1 MTGRLLFLAH
11 RLPYP
16 SDKGE
21 RIRAWHML
29 ERLARDWEVDLGCL
43 SDDPGDAAH
52 LPILRRICRSVHCEV
67 LGPRLAVAARALL
80 RARPGLPLTL
90 GWFHAPGLKA
100 WVDATLATRRHDA
113 VFVYSSAMAPYV
125 MNAVVKLPRGG
136 GRW

>member
-16 SDKGE
+16 PDKGE

-43 SDDPGDAAH
+43 SDDPGDGAH

-67 LGPRLAVAARALL
+67 LGPRLAVAARAQQAAQAAEDRADLL
-80 RARPGLPLTL
+80 QLVARPLR
-90 GWFHAPGLKA
+90 
-100 WVDATLATRRHDA
+100 TR
-113 VFVYSSAMAPYV
+113 
-125 MNAVVKLPRGG
+125 
-136 GRW
+136 